1 MTDLRSLTYDR
12 LCDEI
17 ASLGEPAFRAKQI
30 YSWLHEKRVRDYS
43 EMTNLPASLREKL
56 AEKYPLA
63 KVRIERKLVSKIDGT
78 VKYLFELGDGEHV
91 EGVRMAY
98 KRGGSLC
105 ISTQCGCRMGC
116 TFCAS
121 TLTGLCRNLTPS
133 EMLSEVYLA
142 ASDAEENGEKIAS
155 LVLMGIGEP
164 LDNFDNVMDFLA
176 VLTSEQG
183 FNLGMRHISLSICGL
198 VDKIYELA
206 ERKLQLTLS
215 VSLHAPNDEIRR
227 RTMPVARRYPID
239 ELIKACRDYFETT
252 GRRISF
258 EYALIDGV
266 NDQPA
271 AATFCGRQVF
281 ALKEDLDFEADAP
294 ATNPDADS
302 ALYLEDLIGFILR
315 DTDDTPVG
323 EITGYDDST
332 DNVLFT
338 VTTPDGSELLVP
350 AAEDLITDVDIPA
363 RAITMDLPKGL
374 Y

>member
-12 LCDEI
+12 LCEEI

-30 YSWLHEKRVRDYS
+30 YSWLHEKLVRDYS

-164 LDNFDNVMDFLA
+164 LDNFDNVMDFLTI
-176 VLTSEQG
+176 LTSEQG
-183 FNLGMRHISLSICGL
+183 FNLGMRHISLSTCGL

-266 NDQPA
+266 NDQPEHA
-271 AATFCGRQVF
+271 MELIKL
-281 ALKEDLDFEADAP
+281 LKGMGAHV
-294 ATNPDADS
+294 N
-302 ALYLEDLIGFILR
+302 LI
-315 DTDDTPVG
+315 PVNRVN
-323 EITGYDDST
+323 ETGYKRGKRESVEAFAKLLNDNGQNATIRRELGSDINAACGQLRRST
-332 DNVLFT
+332 IDK
-338 VTTPDGSELLVP
+338 E
-350 AAEDLITDVDIPA
+350 
-363 RAITMDLPKGL
+363 KGGTL
-374 Y
+374 